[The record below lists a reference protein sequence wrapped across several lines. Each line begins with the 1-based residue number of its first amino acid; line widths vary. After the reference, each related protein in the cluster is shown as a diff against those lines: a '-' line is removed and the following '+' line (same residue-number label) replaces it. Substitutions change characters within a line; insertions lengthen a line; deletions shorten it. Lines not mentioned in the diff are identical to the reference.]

1 MPQDFIKAEV
11 STLKVKV
18 DVDADEVLVQS
29 GNLPTGRKRTI
40 TIGGFKRDGTLDEA
54 NLVFGAVLGNIAGTT
69 YDSVSATKFITERIG
84 DSAYTDVVFTL
95 ADIQSIMDGSYQLSG
110 RNVFTNAD
118 IQSIFSGSYQLSGR
132 NTFTAADF
140 ANL

>member
-1 MPQDFIKAEV
+1 MPQDFIKSEV

-54 NLVFGAVLGNIAGTT
+54 NLVFDAVLGNIAGTT
-69 YDSVSATKFITERIG
+69 YDSVSATKFVTERIG
-84 DSAYTDVVFTL
+84 DSAYTEVEFTM
-95 ADIQSIMDGSYQLSG
+95 ADIEPIFTGEYQLQG
-110 RNVFTNAD
+110 N
-118 IQSIFSGSYQLSGR
+118 L
-132 NTFTAADF
+132 FTAADINPIF
-140 ANL
+140 TGAYQLQGNTFSAEDFTNF